1 MGFLSDRFPTMTK
14 HLGVFGEAWRGQTEA
29 DKAFKP
35 KEEHEFLPAAL
46 EIMEKPASPGMR
58 WLMLI
63 ICTLFVLALIWAFL
77 GKIDVVATAAGKTVP
92 GDNVKVV
99 QPIEIG
105 SVRTIHVKNGQF
117 VKAGELLIELDPTLA
132 NADEAQST
140 QTLLSARI
148 IQARNDALLAHLQ
161 GRRARFVPPEGTP
174 PDIIRTEEA
183 FVTNATA
190 QYEAQRAAL
199 TQQRAESQAELAGA
213 NAEIAKLE
221 EALPFIDQQLNARA
235 ELAER
240 GYFSKLQ
247 LLEYEQLRAEHL
259 RNIEVQQANKQRAEA
274 AIRRL
279 SAELLSLRA
288 GFGRTAV
295 TDLAEANDRATM
307 ANEELRKAERMRRF
321 QELRSPV
328 DGVVQQLAVGT
339 VGGVVQPA
347 EPLMVIVPCQA
358 SPRKSGN
365 RFSGSGDAAQKH
377 TSGDASN
384 AASCNRGITVE
395 AFVQNKD
402 IGFVSVGQRVA
413 VKLEAFNFTDYGL
426 IEGTVTNISRDAID
440 QSQQPAGSVRDENG
454 RPIQPGLV
462 YAAKIELACGADDP
476 GRHALCDRVQPGM
489 SVQAEIKTGQRRI
502 IQYLLSPISQA
513 VNEAGRER

>member
-1 MGFLSDRFPTMTK
+1 MSFFSDRFPTMAK
-14 HLGVFGEAWRGQTEA
+14 HLGVFGEAWRGQNEA

-63 ICTLFVLALIWAFL
+63 ICTLFVLALIWAFF

-183 FVTNATA
+183 FVANATA
-190 QYEAQRAAL
+190 QYDAQRGAL
-199 TQQRAESQAELAGA
+199 TQQRAESQAELAAA

-221 EALPFIDQQLNARA
+221 EALPFIDQQLGARA

-274 AIRRL
+274 AIGRL
-279 SAELLSLRA
+279 TAELASLRA

-307 ANEELRKAERMRRF
+307 ANEELRKAERMRQF

-328 DGVVQQLAVGT
+328 DGVVQQLTVGT

-347 EPLMVIVPCQA
+347 EPLMVIVPC
-358 SPRKSGN
+358 
-365 RFSGSGDAAQKH
+365 
-377 TSGDASN
+377 TSGDASD
-384 AASCNRGITVE
+384 AASCNGGITVE

-402 IGFVSVGQRVA
+402 IGFIKVGQRVA

-476 GRHALCDRVQPGM
+476 ERHALCDRMQPGM